1 MDQLYHLIQGFW
13 NIEDEE
19 ERMLD
24 MEMGRGALTS
34 SHNSCYILEFTVALI
49 ST

>member
-13 NIEDEE
+13 NAEEVE

-24 MEMGRGALTS
+24 LEMGSGALTS
-34 SHNSCYILEFTVALI
+34 SHDSY
-49 ST
+49 